1 MKIKNI
7 PCVILSGGK
16 SNRMGKDKSL
26 LPFDNYDSLI
36 EYQFSRLSNIFEEV
50 FISSKTDKFDFL
62 TDKSKIIFDFDSN
75 LYSPMIALYSILN
88 NIESD
93 KVFIITVDSPFINED
108 IINQIIKEHNDFD
121 ITVAKN
127 SNGTHNL
134 CGLFSKDILNKVSLF
149 IHDNIHQINYLIKNS
164 NSNLINFNQ
173 DLEFQN
179 INSPFDYK
187 KSLNSL
193 KGNDK
198 ILYLINNMK
207 VELIDI
213 VKRFNSDNSLN
224 QYSHKVLFDNRIEM
238 FFKEKQL
245 NGKEILS
252 LP

>member
-1 MKIKNI
+1 M
-7 PCVILSGGK
+7 IL
-16 SNRMGKDKSL
+16 
-26 LPFDNYDSLI
+26 
-36 EYQFSRLSNIFEEV
+36 
-50 FISSKTDKFDFL
+50 
-62 TDKSKIIFDFDSN
+62 
-75 LYSPMIALYSILN
+75 
-88 NIESD
+88 
-93 KVFIITVDSPFINED
+93 
-108 IINQIIKEHNDFD
+108 

-149 IHDNIHQINYLIKNS
+149 VHDNIHQINYLIKNS

-198 ILYLINNMK
+198 IFYLINNMK